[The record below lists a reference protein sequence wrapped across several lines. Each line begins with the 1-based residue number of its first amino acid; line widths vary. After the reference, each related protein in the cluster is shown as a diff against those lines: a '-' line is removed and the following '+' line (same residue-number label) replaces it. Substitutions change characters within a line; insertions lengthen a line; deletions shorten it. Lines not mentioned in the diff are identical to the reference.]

1 MRVTTVDDRC
11 RLFFR
16 LVFDDFEFSDFSDDR
31 CTKSLF
37 GKKSRARCFGKA
49 FWAVQG
55 GSGRAFWA
63 VQGGPGG
70 HLGGS
75 WGPLGAVLGGLGAI
89 LERLFEQSDFGSIF

>member
-1 MRVTTVDDRC
+1 MTTADDRC

-49 FWAVQG
+49 FWGHPGASWGVREG
-55 GSGRAFWA
+55 ILGAPGVSRGHFGRA
-63 VQGGPGG
+63 
-70 HLGGS
+70 
-75 WGPLGAVLGGLGAI
+75 LGGLGAI
-89 LERLFEQSDFGSIF
+89 LERLFEQSDFKSIF